1 MSEAEDDVPIKTPSN
16 KMMLIILLTNIVGL
30 GAIGAFLGLTRSTP
44 AHSAPAPERPRH
56 HVGPMVPMEPLI
68 INIGGVG
75 ESGDD
80 SRYLKVTV
88 QFEAASEV
96 SKTEIETALVPIRSR
111 LLIRFASLT
120 LPEAQGT
127 QNLLKLQGEVKQIVN
142 QLLGSPRV
150 AKVHFTDF
158 VVQ

>member
-1 MSEAEDDVPIKTPSN
+1 MGPI
-16 KMMLIILLTNIVGL
+16 
-30 GAIGAFLGLTRSTP
+30 
-44 AHSAPAPERPRH
+44 
-56 HVGPMVPMEPLI
+56 VPMEPLI

-75 ESGDD
+75 QAGDE

-88 QFEAASEV
+88 QFEAANEK
-96 SKTEIETALVPIRSR
+96 SKAEIESALVPIRSR
-111 LLIRFASLT
+111 LLVRFASLT
-120 LPEAQGT
+120 LAEVQGSE
-127 QNLLKLQGEVKQIVN
+127 NLLKLQGEVRQIAN